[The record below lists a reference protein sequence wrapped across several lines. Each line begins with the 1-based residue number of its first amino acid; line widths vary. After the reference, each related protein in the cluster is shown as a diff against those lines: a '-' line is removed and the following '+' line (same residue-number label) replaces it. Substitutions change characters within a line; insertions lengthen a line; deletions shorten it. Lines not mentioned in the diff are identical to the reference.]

1 VLALLAV
8 LAVAALV
15 RASALRRQPLWVD
28 EAFSL
33 AMATGHSLEH
43 PAAEADASLGDFVEP
58 DGAVDPSRFAAYLRH
73 DSPPAGPAR
82 VVRAVRL
89 SDTNPPL
96 YYLLLAAWTRAAGT
110 GDRALR
116 TFTAL
121 ASLAALALLAA
132 LAKQTS
138 NQTTILPTALLFAL
152 SPLAVYYSSEGRMYG
167 LLWVWVAGLLLL
179 AVRARR
185 RGLAAPALAAY
196 AATGAAGLL
205 THYFFAPPWLAVT
218 AGLVAWPGR
227 ARRRAALAAAALS
240 AALAAPWYV
249 LLPESLHRW
258 RVTGDWM
265 RVPAGDES
273 PALVPFAVLWNLL
286 SVRAAWGV
294 PLAADVANGLA
305 LLAVVLLGWR
315 RLGPR
320 FFSRPRRLLWL
331 ALAAGLATPVLADA
345 AMGTHGS
352 AHPRYAIAAL
362 PPLLALVGTAL
373 GSLRPRVAAALGAVL
388 LAASLAGVLRVV
400 RSDAR
405 HTEPYR
411 QAAGFL
417 VHNAKPSDLVLVH
430 SIPSGVCA
438 LARYV
443 EPYCGWGGCPRMAS
457 WVSRLGRR
465 RVPED
470 VARLTEGRA
479 RVAYVKVHTLGD
491 PTPEEAW
498 LRQHGRVT
506 SSFWAQS
513 IGMLVVEP
521 RGASADPP

>member
-1 VLALLAV
+1 VLAV

-15 RASALRRQPLWVD
+15 RASALRSQPLWVD

-43 PAAEADASLGDFVEP
+43 PAAGADPSLGDFVEP

-73 DSPPAGPAR
+73 DPTPAGPAR

-116 TFTAL
+116 AFTAL
-121 ASLAALALLAA
+121 ASLAALALLAP
-132 LAKQTS
+132 LARRAS
-138 NQTTILPTALLFAL
+138 GRRSVLPAVLLFAL
-152 SPLAVYYSSEGRMYG
+152 SPLAVHYSSEGRMYG
-167 LLWVWVAGLLLL
+167 LVWLWVAGLLLL

-185 RGLAAPALAAY
+185 RGFPPSVLAAY
-196 AATGAAGLL
+196 AVAGAGGLL
-205 THYFFAPPWLAVT
+205 THYFFAPLWLAVT

-227 ARRRAALAAAALS
+227 ARRAAVLTAAALS
-240 AALAAPWYV
+240 AALAAPWYALV
-249 LLPESLHRW
+249 PESLARW
-258 RVTGDWM
+258 RVTGDWLHM
-265 RVPAGDES
+265 PAGDHG
-273 PALVPFAVLWNLL
+273 PALVPFTVLWNLL

-305 LLAVVLLGWR
+305 LLAAVLLGWR
-315 RLGPR
+315 RLGSR

-362 PPLLALVGTAL
+362 PPLLALVGTAF
-373 GSLRPRVAAALGAVL
+373 GSLRPRARAALGAVL
-388 LAASLAGVLRVV
+388 LAASLAGVLRVA
-400 RSDAR
+400 RADAR
-405 HTEPYR
+405 NAEPYR
-411 QAAGFL
+411 QAAAFL
-417 VHNAKPSDLVLVH
+417 VHEAKPADVVLVH

-443 EPYCGWGGCPRMAS
+443 EPYCGWGGCPQMAS
-457 WVSRLGRR
+457 WVARLGRR

-470 VARLTEGRA
+470 VARLAEGRA
-479 RVAYVKVHTLGD
+479 RVAHVKAHTLGD

-498 LRQHGRVT
+498 LRQNGRVT

-513 IGMLVVEP
+513 IGMVVVEV
-521 RGASADPP
+521 RSASPPSPGP